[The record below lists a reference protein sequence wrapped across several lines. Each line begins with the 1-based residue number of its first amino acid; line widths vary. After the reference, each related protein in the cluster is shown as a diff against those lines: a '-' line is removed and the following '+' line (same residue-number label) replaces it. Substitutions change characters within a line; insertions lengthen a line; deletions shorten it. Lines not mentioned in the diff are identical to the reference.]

1 MPPNVIDIPFQQDPE
16 KVYNGTELGK
26 PADSQPAV
34 AASQENYTLNI
45 IQSTLNLLSHI
56 FIGVTAGVSLLFA
69 LRNGLPVGATPQH
82 IILCVLGYQLLMAEA
97 ILSLSPHNGWS
108 SRLKYV
114 DKRRAHWILQL
125 LGSGL
130 ALAGCFIKILDKSVH
145 WNTLH
150 GQFALVSIVFTTVS
164 LVNGLTSLY
173 AYELRKFRLP
183 PNLSKLTHICF
194 GIVAFAA
201 ASISLCYGF
210 DKNSFRNW
218 ASSNFTTA
226 MISFVGALTFIIIL
240 NPFITFFSKSRGLFK
255 NN

>member
-1 MPPNVIDIPFQQDPE
+1 MPPNVIDVPFQQDPE
-16 KVYNGTELGK
+16 KVYNQAELDK
-26 PADSQPAV
+26 PS
-34 AASQENYTLNI
+34 ASQSAVSQDNYYLNI
-45 IQSTLNLLSHI
+45 IQSTLNLLAHI
-56 FIGVTAGVSLLFA
+56 SVGVTVGVSLLFA
-69 LRNGLPVGATPQH
+69 LRNGLPIGATPQH
-82 IILCVLGYQLLMAEA
+82 VILCVLGYQLLMAEA

-108 SRLKYV
+108 SRLKFV

-150 GQFALVSIVFTTVS
+150 GQFALVSMVFTTVS

-173 AYELRKFRLP
+173 AYELSKFRLSP
-183 PNLSKLTHICF
+183 SLSKLTHICF
-194 GIVAFAA
+194 GTVGFVA

-210 DKNSFRNW
+210 DKNQFRNW
-218 ASSNFTTA
+218 ASGNFTTA
-226 MISFVGALTFIIIL
+226 MISFVSALTIIIII
-240 NPFITFFSKSRGLFK
+240 NPFITFFNRSRGLFK